1 MKIKVNFSWEL
12 NEDQAIL
19 AEVVKR
25 CEELGHKPGRTALQ
39 KIAYFL
45 KRQGVPM
52 SYGFELYHYGPFCQ
66 EILWDAEMLTSL
78 GVIVDTKRT
87 NGGSRYGVGESYST
101 EIAKHSA
108 FLTSNSDEIDAVV
121 KLLAPLPADTLE
133 VVATLDYFFRYVSA
147 RGGNGPFKADVM
159 AKFFEAKSQ
168 YVGRELWVGKLYDRM
183 AAIGMVGA

>member
-1 MKIKVNFSWEL
+1 MNKKVIFSLEL

-25 CEELGHKPGRTALQ
+25 CEALGHNPGRTALQ

-45 KRQGVPM
+45 KRQGIPM

-87 NGGSRYGVGESYST
+87 NGGSRYGVGKSFTS
-101 EIAKHSA
+101 EIEQHSE
-108 FLTSNSDEIDAVV
+108 FL
-121 KLLAPLPADTLE
+121 
-133 VVATLDYFFRYVSA
+133 
-147 RGGNGPFKADVM
+147 
-159 AKFFEAKSQ
+159 
-168 YVGRELWVGKLYDRM
+168 
-183 AAIGMVGA
+183 